1 MARSMQICA
10 PGSTMEQRRSSTI
23 IVHGTV
29 RAALSEGASCA
40 RQITIVTPQGV
51 VYDVEST
58 FIGAT
63 LWRLEGY
70 RVAARAQLVR
80 VTGNHP
86 VIRVSSLTI
95 FGRDRADGHA
105 PSAPSVTDAAAPP
118 IETGPEPLD
127 AGGADS

>member
-1 MARSMQICA
+1 
-10 PGSTMEQRRSSTI
+10 MEQSRSSTI

-29 RAALSEGASCA
+29 RAALPEGASSA
-40 RQITIVTPQGV
+40 RQITIVSPRGV

-86 VIRVSSLTI
+86 IIRVSSLTI
-95 FGRDRADGHA
+95 FGRDRADGHP
-105 PSAPSVTDAAAPP
+105 PSAPSVTDAATPP
-118 IETGPEPLD
+118 IEAGSQPLD
-127 AGGADS
+127 ARGADS